1 MPAQKP
7 IPLQSPASLRRSQEE
22 ASGRR
27 TVINELNFT
36 YRRLLRLL
44 SPLAKR
50 IEAPFNAVL
59 RRQHRIDKVVAER
72 LDRAAS
78 QQGETPEP
86 CVCAE
91 ANALVENVYHAERTA
106 PKPQRAAATIRA
118 LKVVRSFLIRT
129 WGQLI
134 EKAAPS
140 SASALQE
147 EARTLQQCEADQ
159 HRELARVSRQV
170 EAHD

>member
-1 MPAQKP
+1 MTAQKP
-7 IPLQSPASLRRSQEE
+7 LPLVTPASVRRSQEE

-27 TVINELNFT
+27 ALINELNFT

-44 SPLAKR
+44 PALVKR
-50 IEAPFNAVL
+50 IDAPLNALL
-59 RRQHRIDKVVAER
+59 RRQHRIDKVIVER
-72 LDRAAS
+72 LDRAAA
-78 QQGETPEP
+78 QQGEPPEP

-106 PKPQRAAATIRA
+106 PKPKRASATVLA
-118 LKVVRSFLIRT
+118 LKAVRSFLIRT

-134 EKAAPS
+134 AKTAPASVS
-140 SASALQE
+140 SLQE

-159 HRELARVSRQV
+159 HRELARVSRQA